1 MVVTLEQQRAADA
14 WKVSQGR
21 GNEYKNLA
29 KGLPAL
35 IMNSGLMQ
43 VMAFLY
49 EKSGG
54 DKRSK
59 QRHCA
64 DLGDHLRAW
73 LHGRF
78 PKVIQGNDFASFME
92 AMMKADPSTYQ
103 QITAEAYAWLRWVR
117 QIAAAVNA

>member
-1 MVVTLEQQRAADA
+1 MAVTLEQQRAADA
-14 WKVSQGR
+14 WKQSQGR
-21 GNEYKNLA
+21 GKEYVNLA

-43 VMAFLY
+43 VVAFLY

-54 DKRSK
+54 EKRNK
-59 QRHCA
+59 QKHCA

-73 LHGRF
+73 LQSCF
-78 PKVIQGNDFASFME
+78 SKEIQSNDFASFME
-92 AMMKADPSTYQ
+92 ALMKSEPATYQ
-103 QITAEAYAWLRWVR
+103 HITAEAYAWLRWVR